1 MRINAFRYFLSP
13 NTQRSAKAVHPELHP
28 ETNSAIMGVSFL
40 SINCRADTGYNYLF
54 NNASMN
60 EQTAF
65 KPCDLV
71 IFGALGDLSRR
82 KLLISLYRLEK
93 ASLIEVDT
101 RIIGIDQH
109 EGDNAGFVE
118 IIRKS
123 LQEFL
128 NETIDEQIWARYAA
142 RFSYLQIDLTQL
154 DQYQLLNN
162 VVDGQSRVM
171 VNYFA
176 VAPFLFTNICQ
187 GLAQCGVLNEESRM
201 VMEKPIG
208 HDLKSSKEIN
218 DAVAAVFSEKQVYR
232 IDHYLGKETVLN
244 LLALRFANSIFTTN
258 WNHNTIDHI
267 QITVAEEVGIEGR
280 WDYFDKT
287 GQLRDMLQNHLLQ
300 ILTFV
305 AMEPPVNL
313 EAQSIHNEKIKVLS
327 ALRPITRENVAQK
340 TVRGLYTAG
349 ELKGKPVPGYLE
361 EDGANTDSTTES
373 FVAVKVAI
381 DNWRWAGVPFYLRT
395 GKRMK
400 YKRTEIVVNFK
411 QLPHNI
417 FKESFQD
424 LPSNKLIIHLQPN
437 EGVEIQI
444 LNKIPGIDENIKL
457 QKTKLDLSFFE
468 TFKNSKIF
476 GGYEKLVLEAM
487 RGNPTLFL
495 SREEIEQAWTWIDSI
510 QDAWAHIDAAPQLY
524 AAGTWGPEAANEL
537 IARDERAWE
546 DEA

>member
-1 MRINAFRYFLSP
+1 
-13 NTQRSAKAVHPELHP
+13 
-28 ETNSAIMGVSFL
+28 
-40 SINCRADTGYNYLF
+40 
-54 NNASMN
+54 MN
-60 EQTAF
+60 EKKVF

-71 IFGALGDLSRR
+71 VFGALGDLSRR

-93 ASLIEVDT
+93 ANLIETNT
-101 RIIGIDQH
+101 RITGIDQH
-109 EGDNAGFVE
+109 ELDNSGFIE
-118 IIRKS
+118 IIHKS
-123 LQEFL
+123 LHEFL
-128 NETIDEQIWARYAA
+128 NDVVDDQVWTRFSQ
-142 RFSYLQIDLTQL
+142 RFSYLKIDLTQL
-154 DQYQLLNN
+154 DQYQLLHK
-162 VVDGQSRVM
+162 VIDGQSRVL

-176 VAPFLFTNICQ
+176 VSPFLFTNICQ
-187 GLAQCGVLNEESRM
+187 GLERAGVLNDESRM

-208 HDLKSSKEIN
+208 HDLKSSKDIN
-218 DAVAAVFSEKQVYR
+218 DVVAKVFTEDQVYR

-313 EAQSIHNEKIKVLS
+313 EAHSIHNEKIKVLS
-327 ALRPITRENVAQK
+327 ALRPITKENVEQK
-340 TVRGLYTAG
+340 TVRGLYSAG
-349 ELKGKPVPGYLE
+349 EIKGKPVPGYLE
-361 EDGANTDSTTES
+361 EEGANTESTTES

-437 EGVEIQI
+437 EGVEIQM

-457 QKTKLDLSFFE
+457 QKTKLDLSFSD

-510 QDAWAHIDAAPQLY
+510 QDAWAHTNIPPQPY
-524 AAGTWGPEAANEL
+524 SAGTWGPDAANGL
-537 IARDERAWE
+537 IATDGRAWE
-546 DEA
+546 E

>member
-1 MRINAFRYFLSP
+1 
-13 NTQRSAKAVHPELHP
+13 
-28 ETNSAIMGVSFL
+28 
-40 SINCRADTGYNYLF
+40 
-54 NNASMN
+54 MN
-60 EQTAF
+60 DKTVF

-82 KLLISLYRLEK
+82 KLLISLYRLEN
-93 ASLIEVDT
+93 ANLIEPDT

-109 EGDNAGFVE
+109 ELDNAGFVE
-118 IIRKS
+118 TINKS

-128 NETIDEQIWARYAA
+128 NEKVDQQVWARYAA
-142 RFSYLQIDLTQL
+142 RFSYLKMDLTQL
-154 DQYQLLNN
+154 DQYQRLNG
-162 VVDGQSRVM
+162 VIDGKSRVM

-187 GLAQCGVLNEESRM
+187 GLAKSGVLNAESRM

-208 HDLKSSKEIN
+208 HDLKSSQDIN
-218 DAVAAVFSEKQVYR
+218 DAVAEVFSEDQVFR

-267 QITVAEEVGIEGR
+267 QITVAEDIGIEGR

-305 AMEPPVNL
+305 AMEPPINL

-327 ALRPITRENVAQK
+327 SLRPITRENVAQK

-349 ELKGKPVPGYLE
+349 DIKGKPVPGYLE
-361 EDGANTDSTTES
+361 EEGANTESKTES

-411 QLPHNI
+411 QQPHNI
-417 FKESFQD
+417 FKESFKE

-457 QKTKLDLSFFE
+457 QKTKLDLSFSE

-510 QDAWAHIDAAPQLY
+510 QDAWAYNNIETKPY
-524 AAGTWGPEAANEL
+524 AAGSWGPVEADDL
-537 IARDERAWE
+537 LARDERAWE
-546 DEA
+546 DEAL

>member
-1 MRINAFRYFLSP
+1 MI
-13 NTQRSAKAVHPELHP
+13 
-28 ETNSAIMGVSFL
+28 ET
-40 SINCRADTGYNYLF
+40 T
-54 NNASMN
+54 
-60 EQTAF
+60 TF

-93 ASLIEVDT
+93 DNLLEADT

-109 EGDNAGFVE
+109 ENDNAEFVG

-128 NETIDEQIWARYAA
+128 NEILDEQVWARFSA
-142 RFSYLQIDLTQL
+142 RFSYLKIDLTQL
-154 DQYQLLNN
+154 DQYQLLNTVIN
-162 VVDGQSRVM
+162 GQSRVIARDGVYAASLPKAGAVM

-176 VAPFLFTNICQ
+176 VAPFLFTHICQ
-187 GLAQCGVLNEESRM
+187 GLAKCGVLNEESRV

-218 DAVAAVFSEKQVYR
+218 DAVAEVFSEKQVYR

-258 WNHNTIDHI
+258 WDHNTIDHI

-313 EAQSIHNEKIKVLS
+313 EAQSIHNEKIKVLA
-327 ALRPITRENVAQK
+327 ALRPITQDNVETK
-340 TVRGLYTAG
+340 TVRGLYAAG

-361 EDGANTDSTTES
+361 EEGANTQSTTES
-373 FVAVKVAI
+373 FVALRVDI

-400 YKRTEIVVNFK
+400 YKRTEIVINFK

-417 FKESFQD
+417 FKESFVN

-437 EGVEIQI
+437 EGVEIQV

-457 QKTKLDLSFFE
+457 QKTKLDLSFSD

-510 QDAWAHIDAAPQLY
+510 QDAWAHANAAPIPY
-524 AAGTWGPEAANEL
+524 PAGTWGPDAADEL
-537 IARDERAWE
+537 IARDGRVWE
-546 DEA
+546 ESEQ

>member
-1 MRINAFRYFLSP
+1 
-13 NTQRSAKAVHPELHP
+13 
-28 ETNSAIMGVSFL
+28 
-40 SINCRADTGYNYLF
+40 
-54 NNASMN
+54 MN
-60 EQTAF
+60 EETTF

-93 ASLIEVDT
+93 ANLIEADT
-101 RIIGIDQH
+101 RIIGIDQFDT
-109 EGDNAGFVE
+109 GDSGFIE
-118 IIRKS
+118 TIRKS
-123 LQEFL
+123 LEEFL
-128 NETIDEQIWARYAA
+128 NEVLDEQVWAIFSA
-142 RFSYLQIDLTQL
+142 RFSYLKIDLTQPGE
-154 DQYQLLNN
+154 YQLLNT
-162 VVDGQSRVM
+162 VIDGQSRVM

-176 VAPFLFTNICQ
+176 VSPFLFTNICQ
-187 GLAQCGVLNEESRM
+187 GLAKSGVLNEESRM

-208 HDLKSSKEIN
+208 YDLKSSKAIN
-218 DAVAAVFSEKQVYR
+218 DAVAEVFSEKQSYR

-258 WNHNTIDHI
+258 WDHNTIDHV

-313 EAQSIHNEKIKVLS
+313 EAQSIHNEKIKVLA
-327 ALRPITRENVAQK
+327 ALRPITKENVELK
-340 TVRGLYTAG
+340 TVRGLYSAG
-349 ELKGKPVPGYLE
+349 EIKGKPVPGYLE
-361 EDGANTDSTTES
+361 EPGANIESTTES
-373 FVAVKVAI
+373 FVALKVAI

-395 GKRMK
+395 GKRMS

-417 FKESFQD
+417 FKESFAE

-437 EGVEIQI
+437 EGVEIQV

-457 QKTKLDLSFFE
+457 QKTKLDLSFSD

-510 QDAWAHIDAAPQLY
+510 QDAWAHIDTAPIPY
-524 AAGTWGPEAANEL
+524 PAGSWGPDVADDL
-537 IARDERAWE
+537 IARDGRVWE
-546 DEA
+546 ES

>member
-1 MRINAFRYFLSP
+1 
-13 NTQRSAKAVHPELHP
+13 
-28 ETNSAIMGVSFL
+28 
-40 SINCRADTGYNYLF
+40 
-54 NNASMN
+54 MN
-60 EQTAF
+60 EKTVF

-93 ASLIEVDT
+93 ANLIEADT

-109 EGDNAGFVE
+109 EVDSSGFVG
-118 IIRKS
+118 IIDKS

-128 NETIDEQIWARYAA
+128 NETIDEQVWARYSA
-142 RFSYLQIDLTQL
+142 RFSYLKIDLTQL
-154 DQYQLLNN
+154 DQYQLLNS
-162 VVDGQSRVM
+162 VIDGQSRVM

-187 GLAQCGVLNEESRM
+187 GLAKCGVLNEESRM

-208 HDLKSSKEIN
+208 HDLKSSKDIN
-218 DAVAAVFSEKQVYR
+218 DAVAEVFKENQVYR

-305 AMEPPVNL
+305 AMEPPLNL

-327 ALRPITRENVAQK
+327 SLRPITKENAARK
-340 TVRGLYTAG
+340 TVRGQYTAG
-349 ELKGKPVPGYLE
+349 ELKGKAVPGYLE
-361 EDGANTDSTTES
+361 EEGANPESTTES
-373 FVAVKVAI
+373 FVALRVDI

-417 FKESFQD
+417 FKESFQE

-437 EGVEIQI
+437 EGVEIQV

-457 QKTKLDLSFFE
+457 QKTKLDLSFSD

-510 QDAWAHIDAAPQLY
+510 QDAWAHMDAVPAPY
-524 AAGTWGPEAANEL
+524 PAGTWGPKAADKL

-546 DEA
+546 DEADKLM